1 MRLGFHHL
9 EVLVAVAD
17 AGSIRKAAQILQ
29 VAQPALTT
37 QLHRIEAALGGSLF
51 HRHRDGVT
59 PTEVGRYAVT
69 RAREL
74 LAGIDDLET
83 TLRTLAKDEQPIG
96 ALRVGGVAGPFLP
109 ILMDVLREL
118 LPGRDTATVM
128 EPMVGTLLD
137 RLSTGALDI
146 VVVHEFP
153 GFEVRAPEHVEL
165 HVIITAEPIFVMVAD
180 SHPAAGKPQIGLADL
195 ADDDWVMMTPDDT
208 GLYARLRIICES
220 AGFTPRIRHAA
231 SDSSAAMALVSAGR
245 AVSGLYATGRQA
257 PGVTVR
263 PIIATPHYRQ
273 IMLGW
278 RRDSEVAG
286 IADELVKRL
295 LQRYFDLA
303 NDRPHYAQWL
313 AIHGRDA
320 ILTLRPRAHIPT
332 RT

>member
-17 AGSIRKAAQILQ
+17 AGSIRKAAQLLQ

-37 QLHRIEAALGGSLF
+37 QLHRIELALGSSLF

-59 PTEVGRYAVT
+59 PTEVGRYAIT

-83 TLRTLAKDEQPIG
+83 TLRTLAKDEQPVG

-109 ILMDVLREL
+109 ILVDVLREL
-118 LPGRDTATVM
+118 LPGRDIPTVM
-128 EPMVGTLLD
+128 EPMVGTLLE

-153 GFEVRAPEHVEL
+153 GFEVRAPENIDL
-165 HVIITAEPIFVMVAD
+165 HVIIAAEPIFAMVAE
-180 SHPAAGKPQIGLADL
+180 SHPTAGKSEICLADL

-208 GLYARLRIICES
+208 GLYARLRIVCAS

-231 SDSSAAMALVSAGR
+231 SDSSAAIALISAGQ
-245 AVSGLYATGRQA
+245 AVGGLYATGRPA

-263 PIIATPHYRQ
+263 PIAGTPHCRQ

-286 IADELVKRL
+286 LGDELAERL
-295 LQRYFDLA
+295 LQQYFDLA
-303 NDRPHYAQWL
+303 NDRPHYASWL
-313 AIHGRDA
+313 AVRGRDA
-320 ILTLRPRAHIPT
+320 ILTLPPRAHVST